1 MNKLTIKN
9 QKNKELNTLEEW
21 KKEFIEIDEKRHWE
35 EGRSAERLANDFL
48 KGNPSSGEKSLRQM
62 LSLFLNSDDVVWK
75 GAYIEHGSVFDSY
88 PKPRMQ
94 DMAIWAEANGKTLFI
109 GVEAKV
115 DEPFGSR
122 SVAQQK
128 KYVKGLIADG
138 VKTKADKRLEELC
151 GDFIPAINPED
162 HGKIRYQLLYY
173 LAGSFR
179 ENAEIVFMPVFAYVS
194 DKYDHKKGE
203 KNYKDYVNFMELLG
217 FEKVNGDVPGMKI
230 AYKKTIT
237 APNKERTSD
246 LTKTVYSIYFSK

>member
-1 MNKLTIKN
+1 MNKLIIKN
-9 QKNKELNTLEEW
+9 KNYTSLNTLEEW
-21 KKEFIEIDEKRHWE
+21 KKGFIEVDEERHWE
-35 EGRSAERLANDFL
+35 EGRSAERLANDFS

-75 GAYIEHGSVFDSY
+75 EAYIEHGSVFDSY
-88 PKPRMQ
+88 SRPRMQ
-94 DMAIWAEANGKTLFI
+94 DLAIWAEVNGKTIFI

-115 DEPFGSR
+115 DEPFGSK

-128 KYVKGLIADG
+128 KYVEGLIADG
-138 VKTKADKRLEELC
+138 VSTEAHNRLKELC
-151 GDFIPAINPED
+151 SDFIPTINPKD
-162 HGKIRYQLLYY
+162 YRKIRYQLLYY

-194 DKYDHKKGE
+194 NKYDPKKGE
-203 KNYKDYVNFMELLG
+203 KNYKDYVKFMELLG
-217 FEKVNGDVPGMKI
+217 FEKVSGDVPGMKS

-237 APNKERTSD
+237 ALNKERTSN